1 MRVLITGATGFVGSH
16 LVDALAGRGVEI
28 RALVRR
34 TSRTGQL
41 ERLGVERIE
50 GGLDDT
56 AALARAVEGVDVVF
70 HLAALIAARNEA
82 EYEHTNVG
90 GTKRLLDAIAAAA
103 DRPRR
108 LVYMSSLAAIG
119 PSRDGRPVGRDDTCA
134 PLTAYG
140 RTKLAGERACLEAD
154 DLIETVVLRPPVVY
168 GPRDREMFRF
178 FQLAA
183 KGIFPIPSGPERP
196 VQLVHVADLV
206 EAAIRAATAP
216 AARGIYHVAEPRA
229 YLWDE
234 VAGHFGSALGRRVRI
249 VKVPA
254 TFVTAAATIS
264 EATATMLG
272 KSTVFNRE
280 KARELLAPGWLCET
294 EALRREVGFVPQIA
308 LAAGLAQ
315 TADWYRAEGWL

>member
-16 LVDALAGRGVEI
+16 LVAALAGRGARA

-34 TSRTGQL
+34 TSRTTQL

-56 AALARAVEGVDVVF
+56 AALQRAVEGVDVVF
-70 HLAALIAARNEA
+70 HLAALTAARSEA
-82 EYEHTNVG
+82 EYERTNLG
-90 GTKRLLDAIAAAA
+90 GTERLLDAIAAAA
-103 DRPRR
+103 ERPRR
-108 LVYMSSLAAIG
+108 LVYLSSLAAVG
-119 PSRDGRPVGRDDTCA
+119 PCRAGRPVGRDDPCE

-140 RTKLAGERACLEAD
+140 RSKLAGERACLAAGE
-154 DLIETVVLRPPVVY
+154 LIETVVLRPPAVY
-168 GPRDREMFRF
+168 GPRDREMLRF
-178 FQLAA
+178 FRLAA
-183 KGIFPIPSGPERP
+183 RGLLPIPTGPDRP
-196 VQLVHVADLV
+196 VQMVHVTDLA
-206 EAAIRAATAP
+206 EAAIEAAAAP

-234 VAGHFGSALGRRVRI
+234 VADLFGQALGRRVRI

-254 TFVTAAATIS
+254 ALVTAAAAMS
-264 EATATMLG
+264 ELTARALG
-272 KSTVFNRE
+272 RTTVFNRE

-294 EALRREVGFVPQIA
+294 ETLRREVGFVPKIE

-315 TADWYRAEGWL
+315 TAAWYSGEGWI

>member
-16 LVDALAGRGVEI
+16 LVEALAGRGAVI

-34 TSRTGQL
+34 TSRTAQL
-41 ERLGVERIE
+41 ERLGVERVE
-50 GGLDDT
+50 GGLDDLD
-56 AALARAVEGVDVVF
+56 ALKRAVEGVDVVF

-82 EYEHTNVG
+82 EYEHTNLG

-108 LVYMSSLAAIG
+108 LVYLSSLAAIG
-119 PSRDGRPVGRDDTCA
+119 PSREGRPVGRDDTCA

-140 RTKLAGERACLEAD
+140 RTKLAGEQACLAAD

-178 FQLAA
+178 FRLAA
-183 KGIFPIPSGPERP
+183 KGIFPVPTGPERP
-196 VQLVHVADLV
+196 LQLVHVTDLV

-234 VAGHFGSALGRRVRI
+234 VAGLFGSALGRRVRI
-249 VKVPA
+249 VGVPPSL
-254 TFVTAAATIS
+254 FTAAAAIS
-264 EATATMLG
+264 ELAAGALG
-272 KSTVFNRE
+272 RTTVFNRE

-294 EALRREVGFVPQIA
+294 DALRREVGFVPQIA
-308 LAAGLAQ
+308 LATGLAQ
-315 TADWYRAEGWL
+315 TAAWYRAEGWL

>member
-16 LVDALAGRGVEI
+16 LVDALAGRGVVI

-34 TSRTGQL
+34 TSRTGRL
-41 ERLGVERIE
+41 ERHGAELVE
-50 GGLDDT
+50 GGLDDA
-56 AALARAVEGVDVVF
+56 AALRRAVEGVDVVF

-82 EYEHTNVG
+82 EYEQVNLG

-103 DRPRR
+103 DKPRR

-119 PSRDGRPVGRDDTCA
+119 PSRDGRPVSRDDTCA

-140 RTKLAGERACLEAD
+140 RTKLAGERVCLEAD
-154 DLIETVVLRPPVVY
+154 DLIETIVLRPPVVY

-183 KGIFPIPSGPERP
+183 KGIFPIPSGPERL
-196 VQLVHVADLV
+196 VQLVHVTDLV
-206 EAAIRAATAP
+206 EAAVHAAAAP
-216 AARGIYHVAEPRA
+216 AANGIYHVAEPRA
-229 YLWDE
+229 YTWRE
-234 VAGHFGSALGRRVRI
+234 VAGHFGLALGRRVRI

-254 TFVTAAATIS
+254 SLFTAAAALS
-264 EATATMLG
+264 EAAAGALG
-272 KSTVFNRE
+272 RTTVFNRE

-294 EALRREVGFVPQIA
+294 EALRREVGFVPRIA
-308 LAAGLAQ
+308 LATGLAQ
-315 TADWYRAEGWL
+315 TAAWYRAEGWL